1 VTADEQDAARQAE
14 VALEAFRD
22 AAWDALFS
30 YRETGEL
37 VPASGKKG
45 GVDFLT
51 VAEAQRCHRGRAKR
65 RLATARRRAAN
76 LLDQLAAAG
85 LPVPGNLWDRLEAD
99 AHARLADDLLY
110 IAEARKLAR
119 SRVLPHPPA
128 ERLRRERRVAASP
141 ARRAKRARPDLQ
153 NP

>member
-1 VTADEQDAARQAE
+1 MNAAERKAARQAE

-37 VPASGKKG
+37 VPVPGKKG

-51 VAEAQRCHRGRAKR
+51 VAEAQRCHRDRAKR

-76 LLDQLAAAG
+76 LLDQFAATG
-85 LPVPGNLWDRLEAD
+85 LPVPANLWERLEAD
-99 AHARLADDLLY
+99 ARARLADDLLY
-110 IAEARKLAR
+110 VE
-119 SRVLPHPPA
+119 
-128 ERLRRERRVAASP
+128 E
-141 ARRAKRARPDLQ
+141 ARRAAAEPPPPDPPRRKIGFTQARR
-153 NP
+153 